1 MPLKFP
7 IQIIHFPKS
16 LAPSSQLL
24 NKRSSFS
31 FKNFQNDNVENDDGE
46 KLFVLCLL
54 VNDRENFNAK
64 GISHFLAIQ
73 ENQTLRKQRESLLKM
88 VFR

>member
-24 NKRSSFS
+24 RGYHSFL
-31 FKNFQNDNVENDDGE
+31 FKNFQNDDVDDGE

-54 VNDRENFNAK
+54 VND
-64 GISHFLAIQ
+64 
-73 ENQTLRKQRESLLKM
+73 
-88 VFR
+88 